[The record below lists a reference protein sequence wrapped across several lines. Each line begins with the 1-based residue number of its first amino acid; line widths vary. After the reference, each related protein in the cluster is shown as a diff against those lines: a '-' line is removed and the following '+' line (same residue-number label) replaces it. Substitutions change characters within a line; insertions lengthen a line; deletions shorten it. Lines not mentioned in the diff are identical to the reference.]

1 MRNPYRMRS
10 NLHRLVLLAFMFM
23 AVASGISE
31 SKYQQVVM
39 KCTIRLEA
47 FPGSPNYE
55 SIEEGDEKLLFY
67 IAYFDSTNILINNK
81 IVTIDKAQIIRSIDS
96 PPILEGKIYYV
107 HGHFEPG
114 SNARHVTEYIL
125 IVDEISESKT
135 E

>member
-1 MRNPYRMRS
+1 MRNPYRAQS
-10 NLHRLVLLAFMFM
+10 NLHRLVLSLFMFM
-23 AVASGISE
+23 AAVSGTSE
-31 SKYQQVVM
+31 GKCQQVVI

-47 FPGSPNYE
+47 FPGPPNYE

-67 IAYFDSTNILINNK
+67 IAYFNSTNILINNK
-81 IVTIDKAQIIRSIDS
+81 IVTIDKAQIIKSIDS
-96 PPILEGKIYYV
+96 PPILEGKTYCV

-114 SNARHVTEYIL
+114 TNARHVTEYIL